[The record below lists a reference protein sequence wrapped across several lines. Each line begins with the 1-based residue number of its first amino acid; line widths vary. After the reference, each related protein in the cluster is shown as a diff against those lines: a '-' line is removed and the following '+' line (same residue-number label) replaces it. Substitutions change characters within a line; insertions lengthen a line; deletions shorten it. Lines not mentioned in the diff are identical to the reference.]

1 MGARNFCDQANH
13 LLMKKVI
20 FMAKAKR
27 KSTSASAA
35 QRRERVR
42 QQRSQQLEVNQAS
55 QETRRRTQSRK
66 IVNQRR
72 SPWLTIGIVL
82 VGIALVIGVFFYIAN
97 QNNSGAKPAPSS
109 STLLHQV
116 TNVSPSLLAAVGNG
130 GLLSPL
136 QAIKGGPPALADPT
150 GKPEFLYIGANYCP
164 FCAAQRWPVIV
175 ALSRFGTFS
184 KLDKTTSSATDYAP
198 NTATF
203 TFYQSAYTSQYI
215 DFVTVEETTNQSNG
229 NGGYVALQT
238 PTADQQQLFTQYDAP
253 PYISQSNAGSI
264 PFIDVANKYVSIG
277 LAPGANN
284 QSGYSPL
291 ELANMTQ
298 EQIAANLSNQ
308 NTAPTPHILGS
319 ANYFTAAICMVTN
332 QQPAS
337 VCKAA
342 PIPQIE
348 QSLNG
353 SPAAMAGYHGGAMA
367 ISVPTGQQAMDVRR
381 WGI

>member
-1 MGARNFCDQANH
+1 
-13 LLMKKVI
+13 
-20 FMAKAKR
+20 MAKAKR
-27 KSTSASAA
+27 KSASASAAASAA

-42 QQRSQQLEVNQAS
+42 QQRSQQLAVTP
-55 QETRRRTQSRK
+55 ETKRRAQSRK
-66 IVNQRR
+66 VVKRRR
-72 SPWLTIGIVL
+72 SPWLVIGLVL
-82 VGIALVIGVFFYIAN
+82 VGVAVVVGFFIFVANN
-97 QNNSGAKPAPSS
+97 QNNGGMPKPVPAN
-109 STLLHQV
+109 STILHQV
-116 TNVSPSLLAAVGNG
+116 TNVSPSLLASVGNG
-130 GLLSPL
+130 GLASPL
-136 QAIKGGPPALADPT
+136 QAIKGGPPTLAGPT

-164 FCAAQRWPVIV
+164 FCAAQRWPVTV
-175 ALSRFGTFS
+175 ALSRFGSFS
-184 KLDKTTSSATDYAP
+184 KLDETTSSATDYAP
-198 NTATF
+198 NTPTF
-203 TFYQSAYTSQYI
+203 TFYQSVYTSQYI
-215 DFVTVEETTNQSNG
+215 DFVSVEETTNQPDG

-253 PYISQSNAGSI
+253 PYISSSQAGSI

-277 LAPGANN
+277 LAPGANK

-298 EQIAANLSNQ
+298 AQVAANLSNQ
-308 NTAPTPHILGS
+308 NASPTPHILGS

-367 ISVPTGQQAMDVRR
+367 ISVPAGEQAMDVRR
-381 WGI
+381 WEI